1 MNELYSYEE
10 YKKECLKNVYT
21 RNCYKNDNNYESRMK
36 KSYERYVFRYNA
48 LQKAKEYENEINEKY
63 NKIKK

>member
-48 LQKAKEYENEINEKY
+48 LQKAKEY
-63 NKIKK
+63 